1 MLIELLKHTD
11 HNYNY
16 FAASKLSSIINLL
29 KIKGQESYIKDL
41 LKELKNLR
49 KVDFAYRYDE

>member
-29 KIKGQESYIKDL
+29 KIKGQESYIEDL

>member
-29 KIKGQESYIKDL
+29 KIKGQESYNEDL